1 MNDFKIYILF
11 VIGLIIFSVW
21 LLPQLRNTIDDVDSD
36 PEPEWCLVTELPL
49 SGGSFNHPGP
59 SDGEDYYVLMTES
72 GFKVFQRCG
81 KIE

>member
-36 PEPEWCLVTELPL
+36 PEPEWT
-49 SGGSFNHPGP
+49 SGSSQCDIDN
-59 SDGEDYYVLMTES
+59 
-72 GFKVFQRCG
+72 
-81 KIE
+81 I